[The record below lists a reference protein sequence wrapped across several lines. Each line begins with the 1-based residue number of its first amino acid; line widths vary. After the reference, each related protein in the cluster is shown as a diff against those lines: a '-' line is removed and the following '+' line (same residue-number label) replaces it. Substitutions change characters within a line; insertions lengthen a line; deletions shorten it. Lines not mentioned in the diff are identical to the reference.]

1 MPLASA
7 LLLGQSSEV
16 EGFCPR
22 IGLEIILGAML
33 MSGVEV
39 AQPLHR

>member
-7 LLLGQSSEV
+7 VLLGQSSEV
-16 EGFCPR
+16 EGFCPG
-22 IGLEIILGAML
+22 IGLEIILEAML
-33 MSGVEV
+33 MSSGQI